1 MTNDL
6 PEITHSKPMNN
17 KIYLDYAATTPVDPL
32 VVKATQ
38 PYFTEKFGNTMSL
51 YSFGQ
56 EASEVLEKSRQFF
69 ADELNAKMREIYF
82 TSSATESNNWALKG
96 LALAN
101 REKKHIVVSA
111 IEHDCVLNTAK
122 WLAKNDWEIT
132 YLPVDKF
139 GLVEPKDV
147 EKAIKKNT
155 LLVSVMHA
163 NNEIGTLE
171 PIEAIGK
178 ICHAYR
184 QAGHDREVYFHTDA
198 AQTFGKLP
206 IDVKKMNI
214 DLLTVSSHKI
224 YGPKGAALLY
234 VREGIKIEP
243 LLHGGAHEFWKR
255 ASTVNVPAIVGFAKA
270 AEIARKEKDMESAR
284 LTKLRD
290 KLIKETI
297 KKIPDTY
304 LVGHPTKRL
313 ANNVNLRFSY
323 VEGESIIMML
333 DSLGI
338 AASTGSACSSP
349 DLHASHVALACG
361 LRPQEAHG
369 TLRFTLGRWTTEKE
383 IDYVLEILPGIIKKL
398 REISPFK

>member
-1 MTNDL
+1 MSPDATSGDFAQDD
-6 PEITHSKPMNN
+6 SKRVMN
-17 KIYLDYAATTPVDPL
+17 KIYLDYAATTPVDPAVL
-32 VVKATQ
+32 KTMQ

-51 YSFGQ
+51 HSFGQ
-56 EASEVLEKSRQFF
+56 EANEALEKSREFL
-69 ADELNAKMREIYF
+69 ADELGAKMREIYF

-96 LALAN
+96 LALVN
-101 REKKHIVVSA
+101 KEKKHLIVSA

-122 WLAKNDWEIT
+122 WLEKNGWKVT

-139 GLVEPKDV
+139 GLIEPKDV
-147 EKAIKKNT
+147 ARAIKKNT
-155 LLVSVMHA
+155 FLVSIMHA

-171 PIEAIGK
+171 PIKEIGK
-178 ICHAYR
+178 ICHDH
-184 QAGHDREVYFHTDA
+184 GVYFHTDA
-198 AQTFGKLP
+198 AQTFGKMS

-234 VREGIKIEP
+234 IREGIKIEP
-243 LLHGGAHEFWKR
+243 LLHGGEHEFGKR
-255 ASTVNVPAIVGFAKA
+255 ASSANVAAIIGFSTAI
-270 AEIARKEKDMESAR
+270 EIAREEREKENAR
-284 LTKLRD
+284 LTNLRD
-290 KLIKETI
+290 KLIKNILT
-297 KKIPDTY
+297 KIPDAF

-313 ANNVNLRFSY
+313 ANNVNIRFSY

-333 DSLGI
+333 DSFGI

-349 DLHASHVALACG
+349 DLRASHVALACG

-369 TLRFTLGRWTTEKE
+369 TLRLTLGRWTTEKE

-398 REISPFK
+398 REISPFKK